1 MGMHRSEWPS
11 DGEDLGMSVN
21 SAAIRCRP
29 QQGFALLEVLLT
41 IVILAFGL
49 LGLLGMQSRMSVA
62 EVEAYQR
69 AQAALLVAD
78 MADRMR
84 ASPFAVCSALVATD
98 DQRNQCMAVRLQSYV
113 TSSPLGTGDTQPA
126 DCSGTAI
133 GSARDECEWSN
144 ALKGAAETASGAT
157 VGAMAGARGCI
168 EQQQA
173 PDPSAGVC
181 TPGIYRVS
189 AVWQGLNPTGVPS
202 IACGTGYYGSDESLR
217 RVVAARVSIGLPL
230 CK

>member
-1 MGMHRSEWPS
+1 
-11 DGEDLGMSVN
+11 MSIN
-21 SAAIRCRP
+21 TSRIIWSSQR
-29 QQGFALLEVLLT
+29 GFALLEVLLT

-69 AQAALLVAD
+69 AQATLLVSD

-84 ASPFAVCSALVATD
+84 ASPFAVCTGTGTD
-98 DQRNQCMAVRLQSYV
+98 AQRNVCMADRLQNYV
-113 TSSPLGTGDTQPA
+113 TSSVLGTGDTQPA
-126 DCSGTAI
+126 DCSTTAL

-144 ALKGAAETASGAT
+144 ALKGAAETVSGAT

-168 EQQQA
+168 EQVQA
-173 PDPSAGVC
+173 PDASAGVC

-189 AVWQGLNPTGVPS
+189 AVWQGLNPTVQPS
-202 IACGTGYYGSDESLR
+202 ITCGAGYYGSDEKFR

>member
-1 MGMHRSEWPS
+1 MGVHRPERPS
-11 DGEDLGMSVN
+11 DGEDLGMSMN
-21 SAAIRCRP
+21 IASIRCRP

-41 IVILAFGL
+41 IVIVAFGL

-69 AQAALLVAD
+69 AQATLILAD

-84 ASPFAVCSALVATD
+84 ASPFAVCTGTGTD
-98 DQRNQCMAVRLQSYV
+98 AQRNTCMANRLQAYV
-113 TSSPLGTGDTQPA
+113 TSTPLGTGDSPPA
-126 DCSGTAI
+126 DCS
-133 GSARDECEWSN
+133 SAAVPDNCEWSKV
-144 ALKGAAETASGAT
+144 LKGVAETTAAGD

-168 EQQQA
+168 EQLQA

-189 AVWQGLNPTGVPS
+189 VVWQGRNPTAGPS
-202 IACGTGYYGSDESLR
+202 IACGTGSYGGESYR
-217 RVVAARVSIGLPL
+217 RVIAARVSVGLPL